1 MFFIL
6 KLALLTCAFYLAAN
20 LLIAFGSLLIV
31 RWKGEF
37 LVYGTRW
44 SLSLLF
50 GLVWFLS
57 FQIAWHLALPPKV
70 PR

>member
-20 LLIAFGSLLIV
+20 LLIVLASLMIV

-44 SLSLLF
+44 SLPLLF

-57 FQIAWHLALPPKV
+57 FKIAWHLVLRPKG
-70 PR
+70 PH